1 MFLILIVLKIDA
13 GKKVACLLF
22 SEWSQKKHNKM
33 TLKTNHEAMKVF
45 DKNGPNKEVAIQ
57 FNLPGSKIATW
68 KKNKEKT
75 YQAF

>member
-1 MFLILIVLKIDA
+1 
-13 GKKVACLLF
+13 
-22 SEWSQKKHNKM
+22 M

-68 KKNKEKT
+68 KKNNEKT
-75 YQAF
+75 CQDFQNSSLK

>member
-1 MFLILIVLKIDA
+1 
-13 GKKVACLLF
+13 
-22 SEWSQKKHNKM
+22 M

-68 KKNKEKT
+68 KKNNEKT
-75 YQAF
+75 CQAFQNSSLKWQRVEVGTYEKINDALL

>member
-1 MFLILIVLKIDA
+1 
-13 GKKVACLLF
+13 
-22 SEWSQKKHNKM
+22 M

-68 KKNKEKT
+68 KKTRKKHIKL
-75 YQAF
+75 FKIHR